1 VRELLK
7 LSYHIGGRITGKIA
21 LTGMVIGLC
30 CIGAPD
36 VSHALT
42 NPVLPDSVSVMY
54 RVFVEQLTDE
64 LEPEEAAEIV
74 ERIEL
79 LRINPLPINSAT
91 QTDLRRLEILS
102 GTDIGNIL
110 AAREER
116 GPFRSA
122 ADLLGI
128 PGVDHDTMLLLMNF
142 VSFDVPGRHR
152 RRAVTG
158 FAYRTFLG
166 AELQE
171 RRGFAEGRYVGSP
184 LTTSQRLLI
193 ESNDAGLSGGFLT
206 HKSAGERSLT
216 EHISG
221 YLHARLF
228 GGRLDI
234 VAGDYRLRSGQG
246 ILFGSGF
253 GISKGGNPT
262 GGIAG
267 RSYGVRTAVSR
278 SSHYIF
284 RGTAVSVKLGTASLD
299 ILYARTPRTATVYG
313 DGTVRAITTY
323 PVYRTEADLARK
335 NTLTEKMYGAHLR
348 LAPSRGA
355 SAGLAWYALGYD
367 RVFVTDLGTRFSGD
381 RMHHAAI
388 DWMQPFRWGYVF
400 GEAAAAFPVSAI
412 ALLSGTWIRLY
423 EGVELAGLLRYY
435 PARYTSM
442 YGFSFGERRGS
453 PEDERGFYL
462 GVRVR
467 PRARFFIEGYGD
479 VFTFTNEGRSPAFPV
494 NGSDLLLRITYPL
507 PGRAS
512 IEGRY
517 RRRIRDV
524 PFVDDVSGIREQI
537 VTIRRQHNLR
547 VTLLSNPHSRVRLR
561 TRFEH
566 VNVAYPGPGETES
579 GLYMAADLQW
589 ALRANLRIDAR
600 FLLYDTDSYDSRLY
614 SMEYDVPGQL
624 RTILLSGQGN
634 VQSLGVRYTVGN
646 TISVYAKYAE
656 SFRNDGE
663 SFGSGWQEVRGPL
676 LNLWMLQFDLRM

>member
-1 VRELLK
+1 L
-7 LSYHIGGRITGKIA
+7 YHIGGRTTGKIV
-21 LTGMVIGLC
+21 LTGMVIGMC
-30 CIGAPD
+30 CAGAPD
-36 VSHALT
+36 VLYARSDE
-42 NPVLPDSVSVMY
+42 VLPDSVSVLY
-54 RVFVEQLTDE
+54 RVFLEQLTDE
-64 LEPEEAAEIV
+64 LEPEEAADIV

-79 LRINPLPINSAT
+79 LRINPLPINTAT
-91 QTDLRRLEILS
+91 QEDLRRLEILS
-102 GTDIGNIL
+102 GTDIENIL
-110 AAREER
+110 AAREET

-128 PGVDHDTMLLLMNF
+128 QGVEHDTILLLMNF
-142 VSFDVPGRHR
+142 VTFDVPDRHR

-171 RRGFAEGRYVGSP
+171 RRGFAEDRYVGSP
-184 LTTSQRLLI
+184 LSTSQRLII
-193 ESNDAGLSGGFLT
+193 ESNDTGLSGGILM

-216 EHISG
+216 EHLSG
-221 YLHARLF
+221 YLHARLV

-246 ILFGSGF
+246 LLFGSGF

-262 GGIAG
+262 AGIAG

-278 SSHYIF
+278 SSHYVF
-284 RGTAVSVKLGTASLD
+284 RGTAISVKTGTATLD
-299 ILYARTPRTATVYG
+299 ILYARTPRTATVYE
-313 DGTVRAITTY
+313 DGTVRAITSY

-335 NTLTEKMYGAHLR
+335 NTLSETMYGAHLR

-381 RMHHAAI
+381 RVHHAAI

-400 GEAAAAFPVSAI
+400 GEAAAAFPVSAFAI
-412 ALLSGTWIRLY
+412 LGGTRIRLH
-423 EGVELAGLLRYY
+423 EGVELAGLLRSY
-435 PARYTSM
+435 PAKYTSM

-462 GVRVR
+462 GMRVR
-467 PRARFFIEGYGD
+467 PRPRFFIEGYGD

-494 NGSDLLLRITYPL
+494 NGSDLLFRITYPL

-524 PFVDDVSGIREQI
+524 PFIDDESGIQEQI
-537 VTIRRQHNLR
+537 VTTRRQRNLR
-547 VTLLSNPHSRVRLR
+547 VTLVSNPHSRVRLR

-566 VNVAYPGPGETES
+566 VKVAYPGPEEKEYGF
-579 GLYMAADLQW
+579 YMAADLQW
-589 ALRANLRIDAR
+589 DLRANLRIDAR

-634 VQSLGVRYTVGN
+634 VQSIGVRYTVGN
-646 TISVYAKYAE
+646 TVSVYAKYSE
-656 SFRNDGE
+656 TFRNDGE
-663 SFGSGWQEVRGPL
+663 PFGSGWQEVEGPL
-676 LNLWMLQFDLRM
+676 LNLWMLQFDLRI